1 MTMAKIKTH
10 IKNVFPPVANLI
22 EQGCQSEREDKL
34 STMHDLKGF
43 KGKQLDVIFISAN
56 YPLTFQDFLIGN
68 SNWMQ

>member
-34 STMHDLKGF
+34 STMHDLKDLKAF
-43 KGKQLDVIFISAN
+43 DVIFISAN